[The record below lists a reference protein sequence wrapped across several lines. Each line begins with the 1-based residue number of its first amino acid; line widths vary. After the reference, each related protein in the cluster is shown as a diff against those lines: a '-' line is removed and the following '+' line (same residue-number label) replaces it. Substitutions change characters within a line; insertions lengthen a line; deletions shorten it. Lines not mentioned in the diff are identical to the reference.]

1 MPNYAQVTVIG
12 HLGRDPE
19 LKYTQSGTAIVSCSI
34 AVKTGYGDYAKTTW
48 WNLTAFGKTAE
59 RFNDWTRKGL
69 AVQVVGTPYLDTY
82 TKQDGTQ
89 AQSLKVDVSD
99 FTVLERRDDDTPQ
112 PQAQRQAPPANG
124 QDIPF

>member
-19 LKYTQSGTAIVSCSI
+19 LKYTQSGTAICTNSI

-48 WNLTAFGKTAE
+48 WNITLFSKKAE
-59 RFNDWTRKGL
+59 LFNEWTRKGL

-124 QDIPF
+124 SDIPF

>member
-1 MPNYAQVTVIG
+1 MPNFAMVQLIG

-19 LKYTQSGTAIVSCSI
+19 LKYTQSGTAICTNSI

-59 RFNDWTRKGL
+59 RFNEWTRKGIS
-69 AVQVVGTPYLDTY
+69 VQIVGTPYLDEY
-82 TKQDGTQ
+82 QRQDGTQ
-89 AQSLKVDVSD
+89 GQSLKVDVSD

-112 PQAQRQAPPANG
+112 AQAQSKPRQGNG
-124 QDIPF
+124 SDIPF